1 MLRSFEENRIR
12 AVLIDALSAKS
23 AMYENQSDSA
33 VGQCSA
39 MLTVIH
45 DVFGGTIFR
54 SQFPVGYCYYN
65 RIDRKFVDLTDSQCE
80 TPIDHDDEL
89 SSR

>member
-1 MLRSFEENRIR
+1 M
-12 AVLIDALSAKS
+12 LIDAWLAKT
-23 AMYENQSDSA
+23 ARYGNQSDSA
-33 VGQCSA
+33 VGQCSV

-54 SQFPVGYCYYN
+54 TQLPVGYCYYN
-65 RIDRKFVDLTDSQCE
+65 RIDRKFVDLTDSQFE

-89 SSR
+89 SSREKVDVGTEPLE